1 MFEYDYFEE
10 YSEFDAQIEEF
21 KESLRNQ
28 VKEEIKSK
36 IDRLEK
42 RNKELEEKQKNLA
55 TLEKEYKD
63 KIRKLERDKEEVLY
77 EARKEYLSSTLQELT
92 NKMFECQDLYEVS
105 YESIEQPKCNYCD
118 ENRYLIIKDIFG
130 RGHKV
135 LCKCWGN
142 IREYYARK
150 ADVRICWFK
159 RGDDRDKLCFR
170 VKSNRDSC
178 GWQNT
183 TFEYINGKV
192 EQNNIFKKFDE
203 NNLPKS
209 YYGVCFTSKEEAQKY
224 ADYLNKMEMS
234 KNEN

>member
-63 KIRKLERDKEEVLY
+63 KIRKLERDKEEALY
-77 EARKEYLSSTLQELT
+77 EVKKEYLTFTLKELT
-92 NKMFECQDLYEVS
+92 DKMFECQDLYEVS
-105 YESIEQPKCNYCD
+105 FDYEGQPKCNYCD
-118 ENRYLIIKDIFG
+118 KDRHLIIKDIFG
-130 RGHKV
+130 REHIV
-135 LCKCWGN
+135 SCKCSKYIKKYN
-142 IREYYARK
+142 VLK

-159 RGDDRDKLCFR
+159 RDVGEKLCFR

-192 EQNNIFKKFDE
+192 EQNNIFERFDK

-234 KNEN
+234 KNG

>member
-63 KIRKLERDKEEVLY
+63 KIRKLERDKEQVLY
-77 EARKEYLSSTLQELT
+77 EAKKEYFTSTLQELT
-92 NKMFECQDLYEVS
+92 NKMFECQDLYEIS
-105 YESIEQPKCNYCD
+105 YKTEQQPKCNYCD
-118 ENRYLIIKDIFG
+118 ENRYLITKDIFG
-130 RGHKV
+130 REHKV
-135 LCKCWGN
+135 GCKCSKY
-142 IREYYARK
+142 IKKYYVQK
-150 ADVRICWFK
+150 ANVKICWFK
-159 RGDDRDKLCFR
+159 RDDREKLCFR
-170 VKSNRDSC
+170 VKSIKDSC
-178 GWQNT
+178 WENT
-183 TFEYINGKV
+183 TFEYTNGKV

-203 NNLPKS
+203 NNLPNG

-234 KNEN
+234 KNE

>member
-1 MFEYDYFEE
+1 MFKYDYFDEE

-21 KESLRNQ
+21 KESLRKE
-28 VKEEIKSK
+28 VKAEIKSK

-63 KIRKLERDKEEVLY
+63 KIRKLERDKEEALY
-77 EARKEYLSSTLQELT
+77 EVKKEYLTSTLKELT
-92 NKMFECQDLYEVS
+92 DKMFECQDLYEVNFKR
-105 YESIEQPKCNYCD
+105 IQPQKCNYCD
-118 ENRYLIIKDIFG
+118 ENRYLIAKDIFG
-130 RGHKV
+130 GEHKV
-135 LCKCWGN
+135 PCKC
-142 IREYYARK
+142 REYVNEYYVQK

-209 YYGVCFTSKEEAQKY
+209 YYLVWFTSKEEAQKY
-224 ADYLNKMEMS
+224 VDYLNKREMS
-234 KNEN
+234 GNE